1 MTDSTNQAQDKQSM
15 SALKQHGST
24 ILTIILVVLA
34 AYFGWQYY
42 QNNYGKIDT
51 VAADAYT
58 SISSRNDQMLAVAQ
72 NPQADDAAKKQLADD
87 ETKLFADIDALVKEH
102 GDTAYAWQALM
113 IKANHQVEKNELK
126 SAIETLK
133 QAVAIDLGDE
143 GLISIAKIRL
153 ARTLLADGDVEQ
165 AAALANETMPT
176 AFEPSRQELL
186 GDIAVAKNDVEAAKT
201 AYTAAWEALRTRQEN
216 RAVLSLKLQSLGV
229 MVEPIAPKAA
239 IVTEPKQAEQA
250 VGQTTIEEPAAADKN
265 KQTN

>member
-1 MTDSTNQAQDKQSM
+1 MTDSTNQVQDKQSM
-15 SALKQHGST
+15 AALKQHGST
-24 ILTIILVVLA
+24 LLTIVLVVLA

-42 QNNYGKIDT
+42 QNNYAKIDT

-58 SISSRNDQMLAVAQ
+58 IISDRNDQMVQIAQ
-72 NPQADDAAKKQLADD
+72 NPQADEAAKKQLAED

-113 IKANHQVEKNELK
+113 IKANHQVDNNDLK
-126 SAIETLK
+126 PAIETLK

-143 GLISIAKIRL
+143 GLMSIAKIRL
-153 ARTLLADGDVEQ
+153 ARTLLADGDIEQ
-165 AAALANETMPT
+165 ATALANETMPT

-186 GDIAVAKNDVEAAKT
+186 GDIAVAKNDVEAAKA

-229 MVEPIAPKAA
+229 TVEPIAPKAA
-239 IVTEPKQAEQA
+239 IVATPKAAEKPAEQ
-250 VGQTTIEEPAAADKN
+250 PAAQPADASAGQGN
-265 KQTN
+265 